1 MKKMK
6 KLMGIFAALVLA
18 FAVVSCSNGSGDD
31 NQNNGQQQ
39 QQTPVTPEATPS
51 TKVELTSLDNVYSFD
66 YTFDYGLEDLIEAGL
81 STEDELTEYLT
92 NNIPSWMQAN
102 ANGANLSIN
111 IEGIG
116 CCSIVADNA
125 GSAGGKIFGRNFDYD
140 YGTAVI
146 IHTKREGSYESV
158 STSYPKFI
166 THHKTWTPVENPT
179 TEDEIYNNAIII
191 GAIYVPMDGMN
202 EKGFYISILEAGDNE
217 TTAQTAAGK
226 TNIQTTVAAR
236 YLLDKADSVEK
247 ALELLEGFNMYSVH
261 GTAYHFAM
269 ADNTGK
275 SVVVEWINNNMIVI
289 ENVKVVTNHYL
300 AKNSGKTAPAETD
313 NSIVRYNAAFNAG
326 ELAEWNMNH
335 YQMRDALKA
344 AKAIR
349 DDPNSK
355 LCSIWSSVYEPAANK
370 IYYYFREDYTK
381 YVEVSVKASN

>member
-39 QQTPVTPEATPS
+39 TPVTPEATPS
-51 TKVELTSLDNVYSFD
+51 TKVELTSLDNVYYFD
-66 YTFDYGLEDLIEAGL
+66 YTGDYDLDNLIAAGL
-81 STEDELTEYLT
+81 TTDTALKDYLTEHV
-92 NNIPSWMQAN
+92 PSWQLAN

-125 GSAGGKIFGRNFDYD
+125 GSADGKIFGRNFDYKN
-140 YGTAVI
+140 GTAII

-158 STSYPKFI
+158 STSYPYFI
-166 THHKTWTPVENPT
+166 VNERNWTPVENPT
-179 TEDEIYNNAIII
+179 TAEEMINNAVSI

-202 EKGFYISILEAGDNE
+202 EKGFYISILEAGDKE

-326 ELAEWNMNH
+326 ELAKWNMNH

-355 LCSIWSSVYEPAANK
+355 LCSIWSAVYEPAANK
-370 IYYYFREDYTK
+370 VYYYFREDYTK